1 MLFGIRK
8 GKERLKTFSSLRFD
22 VPELTWTAPCLHF
35 VYVSYIDHAGYAG
48 RDTGNREASSGDR
61 SPGVPLLGIQSL
73 KRSLTCWKRKQS
85 KSMLYLKKL
94 SFSDKSVQLKV

>member
-1 MLFGIRK
+1 MTQLDICFSEGQVRK
-8 GKERLKTFSSLRFD
+8 RNTSFLERLEDKQKGVNVVRNPKRKRETGNFFLRFD

-61 SPGVPLLGIQSL
+61 SPGVPLLGIQNP
-73 KRSLTCWKRKQS
+73 
-85 KSMLYLKKL
+85 
-94 SFSDKSVQLKV
+94 

>member
-8 GKERLKTFSSLRFD
+8 GKRETGNFFFSEVRC
-22 VPELTWTAPCLHF
+22 PELTWTAPCLHF

-61 SPGVPLLGIQSL
+61 SPGVPLLGIQNP
-73 KRSLTCWKRKQS
+73 
-85 KSMLYLKKL
+85 
-94 SFSDKSVQLKV
+94 

>member
-1 MLFGIRK
+1 MLFEIRK
-8 GKERLKTFSSLRFD
+8 GKERLKTISSLRFD

-61 SPGVPLLGIQSL
+61 SPGVPLLGIQNP
-73 KRSLTCWKRKQS
+73 
-85 KSMLYLKKL
+85 
-94 SFSDKSVQLKV
+94 

>member
-1 MLFGIRK
+1 MGLSRNKVAVPEGAAGTPPFWSALKINRRVLMLFGIRN
-8 GKERLKTFSSLRFD
+8 GKERLKSFSSLRFD

-61 SPGVPLLGIQSL
+61 SPGVPLLGIQNP
-73 KRSLTCWKRKQS
+73 
-85 KSMLYLKKL
+85 
-94 SFSDKSVQLKV
+94 

>member
-1 MLFGIRK
+1 MLFEIRK
-8 GKERLKTFSSLRFD
+8 GKERLKSFSSLRFD

-61 SPGVPLLGIQSL
+61 SPGVPLLGIQNP
-73 KRSLTCWKRKQS
+73 
-85 KSMLYLKKL
+85 
-94 SFSDKSVQLKV
+94 